1 MGPLCGVCGVISPVF
16 RCMGCGTI
24 QGMYMP
30 GMAAPPAPYPGL
42 PSLYAPV
49 YQAPASAAP
58 HEVQRG
64 IKSTAQVFCQ
74 EFVKGFAGQVGH
86 DAANAMAGWM

>member
-1 MGPLCGVCGVISPVF
+1 MGPICGICGVIPAVF
-16 RCMGCGTI
+16 RCMACGTV

-30 GMAAPPAPYPGL
+30 GMAAQPALYPGL

-49 YQAPASAAP
+49 FQAPASAA
-58 HEVQRG
+58 HQEIQQG
-64 IKSTAQVFCQ
+64 IKSTAQAFCR
-74 EFVKGFAGQVGH
+74 EFVKGFAGQAGH